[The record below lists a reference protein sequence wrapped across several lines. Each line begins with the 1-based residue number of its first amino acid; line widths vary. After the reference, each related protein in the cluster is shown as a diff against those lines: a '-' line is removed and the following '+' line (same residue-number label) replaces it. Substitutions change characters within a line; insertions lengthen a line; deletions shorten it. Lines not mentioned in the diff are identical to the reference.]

1 MGDKGASGLDL
12 VNGQQQREPLIKSS
26 AIHQFN
32 GGNVVALEDS
42 KVKNGAG
49 SSQLLGTPLSRSG
62 LKRNT
67 SYGNLMPTD
76 SKETRVRVI
85 YTGGTIGMMRNEQNG
100 KSIPEFP
107 ILFNN

>member
-1 MGDKGASGLDL
+1 MGENGASGLDL
-12 VNGQQQREPLIKSS
+12 VNGQQQRQPLIKSS
-26 AIHQFN
+26 AIHQLN
-32 GGNVVALEDS
+32 GNVVSLEDS

-100 KSIPEFP
+100 KSIPGFP